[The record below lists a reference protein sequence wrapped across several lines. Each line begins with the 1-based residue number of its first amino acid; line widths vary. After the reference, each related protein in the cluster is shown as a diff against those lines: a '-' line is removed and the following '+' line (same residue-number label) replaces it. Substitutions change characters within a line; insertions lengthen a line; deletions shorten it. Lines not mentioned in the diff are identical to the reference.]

1 MAVSVSTYFYDLPA
15 TDMRRNKYIHPAGAL
30 RIVNLPELF
39 ARIGGLSHGPFIY
52 SGGDRRLGADG
63 ASESVSLARV
73 PFTIYIVADLDSE
86 TGLALVKEALESI
99 VSVFIF
105 YCKDVAV

>member
-1 MAVSVSTYFYDLPA
+1 
-15 TDMRRNKYIHPAGAL
+15 MRRNKYIHPAGAL

-39 ARIGGLSHGPFIY
+39 ARSPFIY